1 MTGKSIKILI
11 DEKACKKCGLCIA
24 FCPRKVYIS
33 EGNKP
38 VIANLSACTNC
49 KLCELRCPD
58 YAIIV
63 GGEDIE
69 QENSANAGQ

>member
-1 MTGKSIKILI
+1 LTEKGIRILI
-11 DEKACKKCGLCIA
+11 DEKACKRCGLCIA
-24 FCPRKVYIS
+24 FCPKKVFAS

-38 VIANLSACTNC
+38 VVVNLSACINC

-63 GGEDIE
+63 GGDDIG
-69 QENSANAGQ
+69 QKSNVNAGK